1 MKQDMTIKEFCDRHN
16 ACRGGRE
23 WAIKNCDSMQEAWE
37 KAKPEWLIWIATRP
51 GVLNKNTLR
60 LFAVWSARQVQY
72 LMQDARSTTAL
83 DVAEKHA
90 AGNATDEELAAAWDA
105 AWDAARAAERDAA
118 RDAAWDAAWAAE
130 GAVAWAA
137 AGAAA
142 RDAAW
147 DAAGAAARD
156 AARDAAWD
164 AAGAAARDAAW
175 DAARDAQ
182 AKYLRENTNPNF
194 K

>member
-118 RDAAWDAAWAAE
+118 RDAAWDAAW
-130 GAVAWAA
+130 
-137 AGAAA
+137 
-142 RDAAW
+142 
-147 DAAGAAARD
+147 D
-156 AARDAAWD
+156 AARD
-164 AAGAAARDAAW
+164 AARDAAW

>member
-90 AGNATDEELAAAWDA
+90 AGNVTDEELAAAWDA
-105 AWDAARAAERDAA
+105 AWA
-118 RDAAWDAAWAAE
+118 AAWAAE

-137 AGAAA
+137 AGA
-142 RDAAW
+142 
-147 DAAGAAARD
+147 